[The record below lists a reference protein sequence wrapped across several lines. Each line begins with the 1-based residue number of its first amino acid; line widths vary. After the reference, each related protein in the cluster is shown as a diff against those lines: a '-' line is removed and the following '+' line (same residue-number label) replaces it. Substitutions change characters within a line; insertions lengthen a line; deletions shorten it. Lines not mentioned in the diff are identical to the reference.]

1 MVGHLSICRF
11 DHWFKNV
18 FVLPGILM
26 AVALEPSA
34 LSWEIVPRALLGLL
48 AIGFVASSNYVV
60 NELRDAEFD
69 RHHPTKRHRPVP
81 SGRVNQPLAYV
92 QWLFLGGLGIGLGL
106 LVSFPFAMVMLAL
119 WVMGCVYNLKP
130 VRSKDLPYVDV
141 ISEAVNNPLRLLAG
155 WFIVG
160 PEAIAPASLLLSY
173 WMVGCYFM
181 AIKRFAEYRHIG
193 DPERAA
199 SYRRSF
205 AYYTDDRL
213 LISIM
218 FYASAAMLLFGV
230 FIARYRLS
238 LVLSVPF
245 VALVMALYLQLG
257 LREDSPVQ
265 NPEALYRQG
274 TLMMAVAICAVVM
287 TVCLFVDFPWI
298 YDLFAPTAPVNP
310 LS

>member
-1 MVGHLSICRF
+1 
-11 DHWFKNV
+11 
-18 FVLPGILM
+18 
-26 AVALEPSA
+26 
-34 LSWEIVPRALLGLL
+34 
-48 AIGFVASSNYVV
+48 
-60 NELRDAEFD
+60 
-69 RHHPTKRHRPVP
+69 
-81 SGRVNQPLAYV
+81 V
-92 QWLFLGGLGIGLGL
+92 QWFFLGGLGIGLGL
-106 LVSFPFAMVMLAL
+106 LVSFPFATVMLGL
-119 WVMGCVYNLKP
+119 WVMGCIYNLKP

-173 WMVGCYFM
+173 WIAGCYFM

-193 DPERAA
+193 DAERAA

-257 LREDSPVQ
+257 LRDDSPVQ

-274 TLMMAVAICAVVM
+274 TLMIAVAICAVVM
-287 TVCLFVDFPWI
+287 TACLFVDFPWI
-298 YDLFAPTAPVNP
+298 YDLFAPTAPINP